1 MLGDAIMVM
10 IRVLFLVFFFI
21 LSCGSFFA
29 CSEGTETT
37 NEVPTVRLVNHGI
50 ESGRKEDV
58 VFSVSYSLEI
68 DEPLDHRLFLLVN
81 TELYMKN
88 HDIHIE
94 SDEIF
99 EASWMGLCIIEK
111 GRTNSGKYIEG
122 FIVDGVT
129 RVVLQLLPAKDRLDP
144 YNLDGATPAAFP
156 PKDDET
162 FGEIVRIHSD
172 YKFKP
177 YQLGCRTNWFLMSQ
191 KHSRNQKRISN
202 SWHISAHPPMQ
213 KSIMYPIYSHSESR
227 SQLTPTDNSCVP
239 LPKTT
244 PLSGV
249 TSA

>member
-37 NEVPTVRLVNHGI
+37 DEVPTVRLVNHGI

-144 YNLDGATPAAFP
+144 YNLDEATPAAFP
-156 PKDDET
+156 PRDDET

-177 YQLGCRTNWFLMSQ
+177 YQLGLP
-191 KHSRNQKRISN
+191 NQLVFNVTEALAK
-202 SWHISAHPPMQ
+202 
-213 KSIMYPIYSHSESR
+213 
-227 SQLTPTDNSCVP
+227 
-239 LPKTT
+239 PKED
-244 PLSGV
+244 
-249 TSA
+249 